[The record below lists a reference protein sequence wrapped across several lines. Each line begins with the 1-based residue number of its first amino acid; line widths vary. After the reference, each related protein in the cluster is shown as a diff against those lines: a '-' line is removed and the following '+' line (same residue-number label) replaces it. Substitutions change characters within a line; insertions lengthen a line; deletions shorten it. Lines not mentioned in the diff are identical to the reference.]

1 MLECITLYMM
11 YNVLD
16 VQLENPE
23 KVLVMYN
30 KTKLRPL
37 GKCKVKIRNPRNN
50 KLFGLEFQVV
60 DHDDRI
66 PILARRASEGM
77 QLIKVQYE
85 DILMIDSERW
95 RTFTES
101 RYLVLQRDNRG
112 CFTGCR
118 CTMSST
124 SSTYQGKRCS

>member
-1 MLECITLYMM
+1 MLECIILYMM

-16 VQLENPE
+16 VQLGNPE

-30 KTKLRPL
+30 ETKLLPL
-37 GKCKVKIRNPRNN
+37 GKCKVKIRNN

-95 RTFTES
+95 RTLTES
-101 RYLVLQRDNRG
+101 RYLVLQRDYRG

-124 SSTYQGKRCS
+124 SSMYQGERCS